1 MGRDVE
7 GQSEMQGE
15 RGKMDGGRVTEGE
28 KMTVEGRGGGAGVSA
43 VGRLRD

>member
-1 MGRDVE
+1 MGRDRE

-15 RGKMDGGRVTEGE
+15 RGEDGWRESDRGE
-28 KMTVEGRGGGAGVSA
+28 KMTEEGAAVGFFA